1 MTEFTEV
8 LSGTLQVNRS
18 WGSQPSKNKWPDF
31 YTLEEFS
38 LKQENCHCQMV
49 MEALLQQ
56 GDVNKDALSKANCYH
71 SYRMLSIF
79 K

>member
-1 MTEFTEV
+1 MTGFTEV
-8 LSGTLQVNRS
+8 LTGTQQVNRS
-18 WGSQPSKNKWPDF
+18 RGSETFKNKWPDF

-56 GDVNKDALSKANCYH
+56 GDVNKEALSKANCYH